1 MKITIS
7 KTVAVFLAAVTA
19 AVLAACSSP
28 APTRPAAAHSPRPK
42 ASPAVATNPTTA
54 DERAFASSMAQS
66 IRSIPAG
73 TVAGPVMRA
82 YILFQDAYSAAWGAA
97 GSPLTAESA
106 TETAGG
112 GYRLC
117 AGGSC
122 DTFTAF
128 TTNAAGQITGIT
140 VDGQPVAGRVATAP
154 DATSDGLTITDVT
167 GYRLSGQQVVAV
179 AFKLTDAS
187 YKPVNTSPALLASL
201 GGASNESG
209 QDALPAELS
218 PGDAVYAAAL
228 FGVTSPAGLFC
239 LEPNDGLGEH
249 LPCTT
254 LTDVR

>member
-1 MKITIS
+1 MKVTICRMLAVS
-7 KTVAVFLAAVTA
+7 LAGVAAAA
-19 AVLAACSSP
+19 LAACSSP
-28 APTRPAAAHSPRPK
+28 APAHPAAPHSPHPK
-42 ASPAVATNPTTA
+42 ASPVVSTNPA
-54 DERAFASSMAQS
+54 AANEQAFASAMAQS
-66 IRSIPAG
+66 IVSVPVA

-82 YILFQDAYSAAWGAA
+82 YIRFEGAYSAAWGAA
-97 GSPLTAESA
+97 GSPFAAASTAR
-106 TETAGG
+106 TASG

-117 AGGSC
+117 AGGEC
-122 DTFTAF
+122 EMLTAF
-128 TTNAAGQITGIT
+128 ATNAAGRITGFAVSGEPI
-140 VDGQPVAGRVATAP
+140 ASRVATAP
-154 DATSDGLTITDVT
+154 DATSGGLTITDVT
-167 GYRLSGQQVVAV
+167 AYRLTRKQVVAV
-179 AFKLTDAS
+179 AFKLTDTS

-209 QDALPAELS
+209 QDALPAELA